1 MVDVSRI
8 RIICAG
14 LGVSIC
20 MVLLF
25 TFPLKYLC
33 KFLLS
38 FIFADPKDSYL
49 IAAVIIIISG
59 FVSYIVAKVN
69 QYVLG
74 KGDNIN
80 FKEFFYIFTLN
91 VTITTFF
98 FLLGLYLVGLFVSC
112 VGSIILD
119 LLYFYDELKSIVK
132 LEKGA
137 IGYFF
142 FADNQGTT
150 GNNGGNLNADSDTD
164 SERSYP
170 PSNPNGRD
178 PAEDSTTSSTDEA
191 ERLNKSLSRLEYEM
205 SILDRKISNIKGFIK
220 RDTILHGKYQV
231 YSKVMSY
238 IPKYGIVLHDVFSE
252 ASLDRKGSVL
262 QNEVKLSESR
272 TKFSELRKKRL
283 DVLDR
288 LDQIGEDTN

>member
-1 MVDVSRI
+1 MTDVAA

-14 LGVSIC
+14 LAVSIC

-33 KFLLS
+33 KLS
-38 FIFADPKDSYL
+38 LSLIFADPNDSYL
-49 IAAVIIIISG
+49 IAAVIVIISG

-132 LEKGA
+132 LEKAA
-137 IGYFF
+137 IRDFF
-142 FADNQGTT
+142 MADNQGTT
-150 GNNGGNLNADSDTD
+150 GNNGGNLKVDSDTD
-164 SERSYP
+164 SERS
-170 PSNPNGRD
+170 
-178 PAEDSTTSSTDEA
+178 DSTTSSTEEA
-191 ERLNKSLSRLEYEM
+191 ERLNKSLSMLEDQM
-205 SILDRKISNIKGFIK
+205 SILDRKISNIRGFIQ
-220 RDTILHGKYQV
+220 RDTILHRRYQV

-262 QNEVKLSESR
+262 QNQVKLSESR
-272 TKFSELRKKRL
+272 TKFHELRNKRL

-288 LDQIGEDTN
+288 LDQIGQDNN